1 MRIQTLILMLALAIH
16 APALSQD
23 ADFSTLDALAQLEIP
38 AFSYSEM
45 VGRMSDTDPTH
56 APPASPPTYEIGAR
70 DAFWLDFGND
80 YKRQY
85 VTVEL
90 RGMTERVLIWA
101 QATLDYPNWRA
112 QALAKRLETAVL
124 DPMQRLF
131 QFAEPPGVDGDSRL
145 IVAMIY
151 DPDGSQLG
159 YFSDIY
165 TRLKK
170 FRAQGNEREM
180 LVVNMARADD
190 YDFFDEILIDVVA
203 HEYLHALHHH
213 SDFGEELWLDEALAS
228 YAGFQASKSHLSRPI
243 EHIVADYFLEA
254 PQTGLTQ
261 WQLDEDK
268 SAKYGAGFLFIM
280 HLTQR
285 FGKNIA
291 ARLLAEKTNGWQS
304 VDKVLRDAAQISA
317 DVAFADWVLANYFL
331 DAGRGYGYRELDAD
345 LTSPEPSASYNRFP
359 ATRRGKL
366 PQYSSDYIIVDARGA
381 DKLQLRLSQD
391 AEAKLM
397 ERDASDG
404 EQVYFAVPT
413 DMGHNRLTRRFDLS
427 RASAAHLQY
436 HIWYDL
442 DSDGE
447 YAYVTLSD
455 DNGESWRALRGSS
468 ATSSTAY
475 CNYYPEGYTGRSRFW
490 RAEQINLSKY
500 APGNILLRFE
510 LMSDFAT
517 KYRGLAIDNLRIDT
531 IGFHDSFES
540 PDDGWIAEGWI
551 RSDNRLP
558 NNTWLQVAQETRD
571 SIEVSRSLIS
581 GSGDLSVDILPGV
594 SQVLVA
600 LSPVVPQTS
609 LPTEYEL
616 ELNLV
621 NAAGEIMAVSRECT
635 ARTTHALNF
644 RASPNGDKIG
654 LVPQAAALDAFDRA
668 GDWFKVEYAGRQ
680 GWIHSDYVT
689 TEGNCDF

>member
-1 MRIQTLILMLALAIH
+1 MRIQTLILLLALSMQSL
-16 APALSQD
+16 ALSQE
-23 ADFSTLDALAQLEIP
+23 ADFPTLAALAQLEIP
-38 AFSYSEM
+38 PFSYPEM
-45 VGRMSDTDPTH
+45 VGRMSDVDTTH
-56 APPASPPTYEIGAR
+56 VPPADPPVYKIGER
-70 DAFWLDFGND
+70 DDFWLSFGED
-80 YKRQY
+80 YERQY
-85 VTVEL
+85 VSVEL

-101 QATLDYPNWRA
+101 QSTLDYPNWRA
-112 QALAKRLETAVL
+112 QALAKHLESAVL

-159 YFSDIY
+159 YFSDVY

-170 FRAQGNEREM
+170 FKAHGNEREM
-180 LVVNMARADD
+180 LVVNLARDDD
-190 YDFFDEILIDVVA
+190 YDFFDEILIGVVA
-203 HEYLHALHHH
+203 HEYLHVLHHH
-213 SDFGEELWLDEALAS
+213 SDYGEELWLDEALAS
-228 YAGFQASKSHLSRPI
+228 YAGFQASKSYLSRSV
-243 EHIVADYFLEA
+243 EHAVADYFLEA

-261 WQLDEDK
+261 WQVDEDK

-285 FGKNIA
+285 FGKDIA

-304 VDKVLRDAAQISA
+304 VDKVLRDEAQISA

-345 LTSPEPSASYNRFP
+345 LTRPEPSASYNSFP
-359 ATRRGKL
+359 SARRGKL
-366 PQYSSDYIIVDARGA
+366 PQYSSDYIMVDVRGA
-381 DKLQLRLSQD
+381 VKLHLRLSQD

-397 ERDASDG
+397 APIANDG
-404 EQVYFAVPT
+404 DHVYYAVPT

-427 RASAAHLQY
+427 RTSAAHLQY

-442 DSDGE
+442 DYDGE
-447 YAYVTLSD
+447 YAYVTLSE
-455 DNGESWRALRGSS
+455 DNGESWRTLRGRN

-475 CNYYPEGYTGRSRFW
+475 YDYYPDGYTGRSRYW

-531 IGFHDSFES
+531 IGFHDSFEF

-551 RSDNRLP
+551 RTDNRLP

-571 SIEVSRSLIS
+571 GIEVSRSLIS

-600 LSPVVPQTS
+600 VSPVVPQTG

-616 ELNLV
+616 ELNLM
-621 NAAGEIMAVSRECT
+621 NAAGEIMTVSRECT
-635 ARTTHALNF
+635 VTTTHVLNF
-644 RASPNGDKIG
+644 RASPNGNKIG
-654 LVPQAAALDAFDRA
+654 LVPKAAALDAFDRE
-668 GDWFKVEYAGRQ
+668 GDWFKVDYAGRQ
-680 GWIHSDYVT
+680 GWIHADYVHSA
-689 TEGNCDF
+689 GNCP

>member
-1 MRIQTLILMLALAIH
+1 MRTQTLMLLLALFIYS
-16 APALSQD
+16 PALSQD
-23 ADFSTLDALAQLEIP
+23 ADFPTLAALAQLEIP
-38 AFSYSEM
+38 AFSYAEM
-45 VGRMSDTDPTH
+45 VGRMSDIDPTH
-56 APPASPPTYEIGAR
+56 VPPASPPEYAIGAR
-70 DAFWLDFGND
+70 DDFWLSFGDD
-80 YKRQY
+80 YEREY

-101 QATLDYPNWRA
+101 QTTLEYPNWRA
-112 QALAKRLETAVL
+112 QALANHLESAVL

-165 TRLKK
+165 ARPKK
-170 FRAQGNEREM
+170 LQAHGNEREM
-180 LVVNMARADD
+180 LVVNLALDD
-190 YDFFDEILIDVVA
+190 EYDFFDEILIDVVA
-203 HEYLHALHHH
+203 HEYLHVLHHH

-228 YAGFQASKSHLSRPI
+228 YAGFQASKAYLSRSF
-243 EHIVADYFLEA
+243 EHSVADSFLEA
-254 PQTGLTQ
+254 PETGLTQ
-261 WQLDEDK
+261 WQADEEP

-285 FGKNIA
+285 FGKDIV
-291 ARLLAEKTNGWQS
+291 ARLLAEKTNGWQA
-304 VDKVLRDAAQISA
+304 VDKVLRDEAQVSA
-317 DVAFADWVLANYFL
+317 DDVFADWVLANYFL
-331 DAGRGYGYRELDAD
+331 DAGRGHGYRALDAV
-345 LTSPEPSASYNRFP
+345 LTRPEPSASYNSFP
-359 ATRRGKL
+359 ATRQGEL
-366 PQYSSDYIIVDARGA
+366 PQYSSDYIMVDARGA
-381 DKLQLRLSQD
+381 AMLHLRLSQD
-391 AEAKLM
+391 PEAKLM
-397 ERDASDG
+397 APIANDG
-404 EQVYFAVPT
+404 KHVYYAVPA
-413 DMGHNRLTRRFDLS
+413 DMGHNQLTRRFDLS
-427 RASAAHLQY
+427 RTSAAHLQY

-442 DSDGE
+442 DFDGE
-447 YAYVTLSD
+447 YAFVTLSED
-455 DNGESWRALRGSS
+455 EGESWRTLRGRS

-475 CNYYPEGYTGRSRFW
+475 NDHYQDGYTGRSRYW

-517 KYRGLAIDNLRIDT
+517 KYRGVAIDNLRIDT

-540 PDDGWIAEGWI
+540 PDDSWIAEGWI
-551 RSDNRLP
+551 RTDNRLP

-571 SIEVSRSLIS
+571 GIEVSRSLIS

-600 LSPVVPQTS
+600 VSPVVPQTS

-616 ELNLV
+616 ELNLM

-635 ARTTHALNF
+635 VTTTHVLNF
-644 RASPNGDKIG
+644 RATPNGAKIG
-654 LVPQAAALDAFDRA
+654 LVPKAAALDAFDRE

-680 GWIHSDYVT
+680 GWIHGDYVHT
-689 TEGNCDF
+689 AGNCP